1 MAAPLRIEGIV
12 LGLALF
18 GLGTVCLLA
27 NLGRVDLLHTLRTWW
42 PLTLIVWGGLEL
54 YQALAAR
61 ARGRDLQA
69 APARRWDWEEEKR

>member
-1 MAAPLRIEGIV
+1 MAAPRIEGVV
-12 LGLALF
+12 LGLALL

-27 NLGRVDLLHTLRTWW
+27 NMGRVDLLQTLRTWW

-61 ARGRDLQA
+61 ARGRDLPVD
-69 APARRWDWEEEKR
+69 PARRFD

>member
-1 MAAPLRIEGIV
+1 MAAARSVEGIV
-12 LGLALF
+12 LGLGLL

-27 NLGRVDLLHTLRTWW
+27 NMGRVDLLTTLRTWW

-61 ARGRDLQA
+61 ARGREPSAAQA
-69 APARRWDWEEEKR
+69 QRFD